1 MATTRAESEEEPRDR
16 VEKTFE
22 LLAAAKKSELGSD
35 YWLAT
40 EHFLEAHELL
50 KALAEEQNE
59 KVAVASKDEN
69 DGSSNTSNGE
79 SVNTLEE
86 LRSIAALFSSKAADY
101 WKQSRHSLIRAME
114 QERNRDETQKTT
126 GSGGGAGVG
135 SEAGTNKTTACL
147 CESLDDDEARAR
159 NRSFSVLFSRPVH
172 DAAAE
177 AENPKPPIPGTGSN
191 SSEEAGAPVP
201 RAPIA
206 PAAPGCE
213 TGSDDRPHRQLAD
226 EDDLEARLRTLNKSL
241 PSGFKSTDE
250 RVSDLHEGM
259 NKLGMS
265 AYTQK
270 KSPFANFDDELPKS
284 EDEQI
289 DEIMA
294 MARDEAMLE
303 TTHHAA
309 ESEKGTR
316 QRTTAGND
324 SDDDDGFDPS
334 DEDSLDSEGD
344 ELLDD
349 NQLAMKTIQKQVARA
364 RAKLA
369 ELGALLD
376 EARTK
381 RAKEDMDEEEA
392 VFENDCEDDSGDD
405 SSHRDIQKHDVAF
418 LMIKGKRKLKG
429 ARRDMK
435 KALAEWDEMIL

>member
-1 MATTRAESEEEPRDR
+1 MTMATTRAESEEEPRDR

-40 EHFLEAHELL
+40 ENFLEAHELL

-69 DGSSNTSNGE
+69 DGSSSSNSE

-86 LRSIAALFSSKAADY
+86 LQSIAALFSSKAADY
-101 WKQSRHSLIRAME
+101 WKQSRLSLIRAME
-114 QERNRDETQKTT
+114 QERNKDETQKTT

-135 SEAGTNKTTACL
+135 SEADTNKTPACL
-147 CESLDDDEARAR
+147 CESLDDDQAKAR

-172 DAAAE
+172 AAAE
-177 AENPKPPIPGTGSN
+177 APKPPIPDTGSN

-226 EDDLEARLRTLNKSL
+226 EDDLEARLRALNKSL
-241 PSGFKSTDE
+241 PSGFKTTDE
-250 RVSDLHEGM
+250 RVSDFHEGM
-259 NKLGMS
+259 NKLGLS
-265 AYTQK
+265 VYTQK
-270 KSPFANFDDELPKS
+270 KSPFANFDDELPKN

-316 QRTTAGND
+316 QTTTAGYSDN

-369 ELGALLD
+369 ELSALLD

-392 VFENDCEDDSGDD
+392 VFKNDCEDDSGDD